1 MYDLTT
7 KEELHTYL
15 AAGGRSPI
23 SIQPLSG
30 GTANYVYRVEF
41 SGGDTSIYKHAAP
54 YLSSNP
60 DFAFDPARMDFEAA
74 ILKAILPFQDIS
86 TSAAHA
92 VRLLEY
98 DSEHKLLRIEDG
110 GERTLKQAYNDPDLD
125 IVEIGSRLANWL
137 ARLHRTM
144 DPSLCFKDS
153 AHSPSKGHANNQ
165 IAVQIYR
172 YSYNNLHTALS
183 KYGHSTEIASLVNEH
198 FGSLLKIDDECLCHG
213 DFWPGNVLLKNTNQ
227 EPATS
232 NTSNVPTLTIVDWE
246 MSRLGTSATDVGQ
259 FAAEAFLLDT
269 FSGNRGLRKSFLDTY
284 AAACKGY
291 GNGKAIDKRWV
302 QRVAVHWAVHI
313 AYWPTQVQ
321 WTDEQGTRELVD
333 LGIRVLQAA
342 LNEEWTTLE
351 ALPVFADLG
360 DEWKEV
366 FREV

>member
-232 NTSNVPTLTIVDWE
+232 NTSNLPTLTIVDWE
-246 MSRLGTSATDVGQ
+246 MSASSQQKHSCSTRSAGI
-259 FAAEAFLLDT
+259 EACEKVSLIRTLLHVRAMEMARPSISDG
-269 FSGNRGLRKSFLDTY
+269 FSVWQYIGRCISRIGPLRCSGRMSRGLGSLSIWEF
-284 AAACKGY
+284 
-291 GNGKAIDKRWV
+291 
-302 QRVAVHWAVHI
+302 
-313 AYWPTQVQ
+313 
-321 WTDEQGTRELVD
+321 
-333 LGIRVLQAA
+333 
-342 LNEEWTTLE
+342 
-351 ALPVFADLG
+351 VFCRLH
-360 DEWKEV
+360 
-366 FREV
+366 